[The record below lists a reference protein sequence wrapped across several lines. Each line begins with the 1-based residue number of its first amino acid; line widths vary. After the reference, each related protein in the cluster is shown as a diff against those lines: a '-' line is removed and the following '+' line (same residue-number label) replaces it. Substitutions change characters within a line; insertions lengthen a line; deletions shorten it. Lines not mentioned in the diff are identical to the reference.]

1 MRSVR
6 MLVCFIY
13 SQSCTCN
20 SFCLA
25 VFFMEIRPNW
35 KLEGKKKGRGEWGRE
50 KEGKRERESC
60 SCLFQALCYKIAS
73 WVWMKFLGPHLVQP
87 RPPACAG
94 EKRSLALLLPRQ
106 SAMDPHTLIQQSHLF
121 KHLPLSFHLVKGF
134 YCSLF
139 CITILLFS
147 PSDIKL

>member
-1 MRSVR
+1 M
-6 MLVCFIY
+6 
-13 SQSCTCN
+13 TCD
-20 SFCLA
+20 F
-25 VFFMEIRPNW
+25 PNW
-35 KLEGKKKGRGEWGRE
+35 KLEGKKKRQREMRGRE
-50 KEGKRERESC
+50 EEGKKERESC

-94 EKRSLALLLPRQ
+94 EKRNLALLLPLQ